1 MTSFMRRGDAASDV
15 FNWFLGVPYGQ
26 AVPTAAHQG
35 PDPVTML
42 ATPLQVVNTTF
53 HIGYLYFYDQ

>member
-1 MTSFMRRGDAASDV
+1 MRSGGDAASDV
-15 FNWFLGVPYGQ
+15 FNWFLGIPYGQ

-42 ATPLQVVNTTF
+42 ATPLQAEY
-53 HIGYLYFYDQ
+53 HMGHSL